1 MKELIAQ
8 LLASVEWPQGYTQEM
23 KMDVLAQ
30 STDRLTEHLTNKMKG
45 LPGYSSEDDLDALR
59 TSLRKHPENFTSE
72 EKIGRHFQEM
82 AVLEKYASAKGFE
95 LNIEQGAATA
105 VLQAQLKGRKS
116 LKSDDDIRT
125 DIAKVLN
132 TGKSVELKNA
142 GVGKAELLNGEIA
155 YRSTM
160 AQYLKA
166 NGRPEGTAR
175 EDAGIF
181 GRVKDAWNGM
191 STPTEQVKKA
201 ALSVNRFVEQNPS
214 LPPQRVAE
222 LTDFA
227 QKLQSDIDQ
236 FPEETLTSLT
246 VPDSKGE
253 TSATKVIAPLKQ
265 EVPLM
270 SEKEKVAAK
279 EAAKPAP
286 KTLPQT
292 DEQKFQTW
300 YAGWAAKAGLDP
312 DPDSPLHK
320 YDYRKAYKAGAK
332 PEIDPSDGLY
342 HWPSEF
348 KDDDHPNRFVNGVD
362 TKKSGVSSEKQ
373 EMTPMEPKTVKA
385 VVGGKEVE
393 LIEAE
398 DGNLIDQ
405 DELKRREDEIAKVK
419 ADNEA
424 AAAAETAKQEQEQL
438 AALPP
443 KEKAAK
449 MSEMIQKALEAQ
461 ESGNVQDAIMNGAGV
476 FSNLATLFTGL
487 NAMNEELP
495 EYRPGR
501 YLNEMLSYARKLADT
516 GMDPVVREQREGDVR
531 RGLDKDLEVVKRN
544 VGGDAAGVLG
554 NRFASIRDY
563 YNELA
568 KISAEDMQIKMAAVP
583 LHMSALEKAEA
594 QRLENFNKRYE
605 QSVAR
610 TNAGGALVSQSFQNL
625 HNREQMQRHYGKGS
639 VNQVLAWAELQRAQ
653 DAYTDIETDSGIAAA
668 ENAVGVGASDE
679 QIKVARRP
687 ENYNTQNQFLQ
698 ERTSNP
704 TGKK

>member
-30 STDRLTEHLTNKMKG
+30 STDRLTEHLTNKVKG
-45 LPGYSSEDDLDALR
+45 LPGYSSDDDLDALR
-59 TSLRKHPENFTSE
+59 TSLRKHPENFAPE
-72 EKIGRHFQEM
+72 ERIGRHFQEM
-82 AVLEKYASAKGFE
+82 AVLEKYAAAKGFE
-95 LNIEQGAATA
+95 LNVEQGAATA

-116 LKSDDDIRT
+116 LKSDEDIRT
-125 DIAKVLN
+125 DISKVLN
-132 TGKSVELKNA
+132 TGKSIELTDA

-166 NGRPEGTAR
+166 NGRPAGTAR
-175 EDAGIF
+175 EDAGIL

-191 STPTEQVKKA
+191 STPAEQVKKA

-214 LPPQRVAE
+214 LPPQRIAE
-222 LTDFA
+222 LTNYA
-227 QKLQSDIDQ
+227 QKLQSDIDE
-236 FPEETLTSLT
+236 FPEETLTAFT
-246 VPDSKGE
+246 KPDSKGE

-286 KTLPQT
+286 KPVSAPSPAPDPTKPVTSQT
-292 DEQKFQTW
+292 AKTAPKVVKKAVTKVQVGRLSERTGEWEWFDEDSEEGKEIGKQQVFPDNPSGTPGPFYTAPDGQEYTQEQLDELTNE
-300 YAGWAAKAGLDP
+300 AKAIAE
-312 DPDSPLHK
+312 S
-320 YDYRKAYKAGAK
+320 KA
-332 PEIDPSDGLY
+332 
-342 HWPSEF
+342 
-348 KDDDHPNRFVNGVD
+348 
-362 TKKSGVSSEKQ
+362 
-373 EMTPMEPKTVKA
+373 
-385 VVGGKEVE
+385 KEVE
-393 LIEAE
+393 EAKKKEKE
-398 DGNLIDQ
+398 DFEKLP
-405 DELKRREDEIAKVK
+405 AK
-419 ADNEA
+419 D
-424 AAAAETAKQEQEQL
+424 
-438 AALPP
+438 
-443 KEKAAK
+443 KAAK

-554 NRFASIRDY
+554 NRFAATRDY

-605 QSVAR
+605 QAVAR

-653 DAYTDIETDSGIAAA
+653 NTYTGIETDSGIAAA
-668 ENAVGVGASDE
+668 KNAAGVGASDE

-704 TGKK
+704 TVKK